1 MIARIRWTASI
12 VASVPE
18 LANRHSGS
26 PNLRVSSSATRIA
39 AGVGCAKCVPS
50 AAWPRTASTIA
61 G

>member
-1 MIARIRWTASI
+1 M

-50 AAWPRTASTIA
+50 VTWPRTASTMA